1 VAFTHYAGI
10 AGNAAM
16 TPYLEGMMNV
26 IIGLCLGAAA
36 AVALVIMWR
45 MVARLRDE
53 MQSQDNSPVE
63 KQTRGDDAADGFK
76 GRNTRPH

>member
-1 VAFTHYAGI
+1 
-10 AGNAAM
+10 M
-16 TPYLEGMMNV
+16 TNV

-53 MQSQDNSPVE
+53 LQAQDNSPVE
-63 KQTRGDDAADGFK
+63 KQQRDDEAAQG
-76 GRNTRPH
+76 GNRRPH